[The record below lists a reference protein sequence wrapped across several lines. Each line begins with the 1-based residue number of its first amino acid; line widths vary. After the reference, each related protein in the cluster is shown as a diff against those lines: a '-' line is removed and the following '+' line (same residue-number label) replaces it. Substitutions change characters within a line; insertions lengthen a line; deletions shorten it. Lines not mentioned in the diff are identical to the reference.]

1 VKHDLGALL
10 RREPDGEGYIPP
22 WDPSIPKGMPTYG
35 PRSRRWARRRWR
47 TTGRFLVMRPASD
60 IIQPLTL
67 TDGTHIKCLQALSI
81 LDSEMA
87 SKTEHSAEAPL

>member
-1 VKHDLGALL
+1 
-10 RREPDGEGYIPP
+10 
-22 WDPSIPKGMPTYG
+22 
-35 PRSRRWARRRWR
+35 
-47 TTGRFLVMRPASD
+47 MRPASD

-87 SKTEHSAEAPL
+87 SKTEHSAEAPLER